1 MREFL
6 CMHGCDEHTNILL
19 DTGFDSL
26 DHLCDITTSDM
37 LYLGMSLEQRVRL
50 RIARDAMIRSRAQLA
65 SGQRAMQNQHRGT
78 RPLDELGRVR
88 SAR

>member
-1 MREFL
+1 MY
-6 CMHGCDEHTNILL
+6 GCDEHTNILL

-65 SGQRAMQNQHRGT
+65 SGQRAMQNLHRGT
-78 RPLDELGRVR
+78 RTLGSWGESGLPDDEF
-88 SAR
+88 

>member
-1 MREFL
+1 MY
-6 CMHGCDEHTNILL
+6 GCDEHTNIRL

-65 SGQRAMQNQHRGT
+65 SGQRAMQNQHCGT